1 MIRLKDIFIQEKKSG
16 PSKSF
21 NKLATNFQKEAVKH
35 QDLVDK
41 QKSLAKQFV
50 DEKNS
55 TKKEKIKQELLK
67 HHRVVKKQE
76 KVMKSAEQAMMNAL
90 DREEFDYDI

>member
-1 MIRLKDIFIQEKKSG
+1 MIKLKDIFIQEKKSG

-55 TKKEKIKQELLK
+55 TKK
-67 HHRVVKKQE
+67 
-76 KVMKSAEQAMMNAL
+76 
-90 DREEFDYDI
+90 

>member
-1 MIRLKDIFIQEKKSG
+1 MIKLKDIFIQEKKNG

-55 TKKEKIKQELLK
+55 ASKGFSTNTRRTINKG
-67 HHRVVKKQE
+67 
-76 KVMKSAEQAMMNAL
+76 
-90 DREEFDYDI
+90 FD

>member
-1 MIRLKDIFIQEKKSG
+1 MIKLKDLFIHEKKSG
-16 PSKSF
+16 PSRSF

-35 QDLVDK
+35 QNLVDI

-50 DEKNS
+50 GEKNS
-55 TKKEKIKQELLK
+55 TKKEKLKQELLK
-67 HHRVVKKQE
+67 HHKVVKKQE
-76 KVMKSAEQAMMNAL
+76 KVMKSAEQTMMNAL